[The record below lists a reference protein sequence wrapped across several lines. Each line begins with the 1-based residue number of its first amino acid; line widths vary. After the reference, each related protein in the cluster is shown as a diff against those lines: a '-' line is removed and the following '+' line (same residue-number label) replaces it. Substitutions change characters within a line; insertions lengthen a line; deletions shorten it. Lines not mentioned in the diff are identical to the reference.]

1 MEVLNGGDFDQKN
14 VLVGQSGKTQG
25 FGVTNDPI
33 LMGILSTGLYKNPMR
48 TMIQEI
54 MFNAWDAHRM
64 GNCQDTPIDIYI
76 NDTSGLIV
84 RDYGPGISPDEIHP
98 IYCIYG
104 NSTKRKDDALTGG
117 FGLGSKSPYAYTDSF
132 TVTTHH
138 EATKSMYVMNRVSE
152 ENDGGP
158 GMSPIFERITTDQT
172 GLLVTVPL
180 KNDSD
185 MDRAYRFIK
194 EILVR
199 SGIKANIHFN
209 NDEVELIEAE
219 SVPPGEWV
227 IDEENSHGRL
237 YAVYGGVSYVI
248 ERDDA
253 YDAEYSF
260 VRKMGEL
267 LGDLYIGFKPSSLT
281 PLPSREGLN
290 LNERTTA
297 NIKNQLEIMEE
308 NFRDMLIPAS
318 RVVYHE
324 AFKSLCESGIE
335 PKFMVRAWRKAG
347 EDKSLLKITDSM
359 HPITAA
365 AKEQCPTGMNQS
377 MWNSLVE
384 IAYKRTEAVTRL
396 VGLEKINTIKYILW
410 AKKFPELKHYRAYL
424 AWGGASTR
432 QHKGVT
438 EFEAPVST
446 KELISAKGIC
456 DQVTGLDNDIRVH
469 VSDKWVVATNVRR
482 GGKPH
487 TRGRISMR
495 QIEIVKSLK
504 GELKV
509 PTREYPDRLW
519 EKTTGDEYADMHLT
533 KTVIVAKT
541 LSALKETTWHWQ
553 AMFTPNYPDV
563 GSYHTFHMSEF
574 AENYYSKADKLCA
587 AIIVHQKGGAYDKAV
602 KALEDAGYTVYEAD
616 EPEKAVRTVTPTGT
630 VQATRGTPTY
640 PLYDPSSRD
649 WCDWDNETEK
659 PTCYVCVTEHKIQHG
674 YSSDLPDK
682 TLLAYVAQ
690 STPRFVLLHS
700 KARAGRLETKGIPT
714 FEDKLHKLTEKL
726 LEDEERVRKMYL
738 HHVFESESDM
748 PKELRDLPEVQKFFK
763 IPYIRTKQKE
773 AFSRDYGL
781 LCRIEQA
788 RRSQWVHRD
797 TQQLITD
804 RWNQLSKD
812 PSVSLVRETA
822 KKTTLLNEYR
832 LRDHMRGMK
841 PGEIKVFS
849 EKLMRFL
856 RTV

>member
-14 VLVGQSGKTQG
+14 VLVGQSGKTKG

-48 TMIQEI
+48 TMIQEV

-76 NDTSGLIV
+76 NDTSGLII

-172 GLLVTVPL
+172 GLLVTIPL
-180 KNDSD
+180 KNEND
-185 MDRAYRFIK
+185 MERAYRFIQ

-199 SGIKANIHFN
+199 SGIKANIHYQ
-209 NDEVELIEAE
+209 DQPVELVEAE
-219 SVPPGEWV
+219 SVAPGEWV
-227 IDEENSHGRL
+227 IDEDNTYGRL
-237 YAVYGGVSYVI
+237 YAVYGGVTYVI
-248 ERDDA
+248 ECDDS
-253 YDAEYSF
+253 YTSEYSF
-260 VRKMGEL
+260 VKKMAEL
-267 LGDLYIGFKPSSLT
+267 LGDIYIGFKPSSLT

-290 LNERTTA
+290 LNDRTVE
-297 NIKNQLEIMEE
+297 NIKNQLEVMEE
-308 NFRDMLIPAS
+308 NFRNMLVPTA

-335 PKFMVRAWRKAG
+335 PKFMIRAWCKAG
-347 EDKSLLKITDSM
+347 EYISLLNITDSI
-359 HPITAA
+359 HPIEEA
-365 AKEQCPTGMNQS
+365 AKEQCPTGMNKS
-377 MWNSLVE
+377 MWNSLVD
-384 IAYKRTEAVTRL
+384 ILYKRTETVTKL
-396 VGLEKINTIKYILW
+396 IGLEKINQIKYILW
-410 AKKFPELKHYRAYL
+410 AKKFPELKHYRACLTYN
-424 AWGGASTR
+424 GTSTR
-432 QHKGVT
+432 DYKGIS

-446 KELISAKGIC
+446 RELISAKSIC
-456 DQVTGLDNDIRVH
+456 DQATELDNDIRVN
-469 VSDKWVVATNVRR
+469 VSDKWVVATNIRR
-482 GGKPH
+482 GGKYH
-487 TRGRISMR
+487 VRGHIPMR
-495 QIEIVKSLK
+495 QIEIIKSLK
-504 GELKV
+504 EKLKV

-519 EKTTGDEYADMHLT
+519 EKTTGDEYTQMHLT
-533 KTVIVAKT
+533 KTIIIAKT
-541 LSALKETTWHWQ
+541 LSALKETTWYWQ
-553 AMFTPNYPDV
+553 AMFTQNYPEV
-563 GSYHTFHMSEF
+563 LTHHTFHQSKF
-574 AENYYSKADKLCA
+574 AENYYSKTDKLCA
-587 AIIVHQKGGAYDKAV
+587 AIIVHQKGGAYDKAL

-616 EPEKAVRTVTPTGT
+616 EPEKNVRTVSPTGT
-630 VQATRGTPTY
+630 VQTTRGKPTY
-640 PLYDPSSRD
+640 PLYDPSQRD
-649 WCDWDNETEK
+649 WCNWDEETEK
-659 PTCYVCVTEHKIQHG
+659 PTCYICVTENKITHG

-714 FEDKLHKLTEKL
+714 FGTKIHMLTEKL

-738 HHVFESESDM
+738 YHIFESKSEL
-748 PKELRDLPEVQKFFK
+748 PKELRELPEVQKFFGV
-763 IPYIRTKQKE
+763 PYIRTKQKE
-773 AFSRDYGL
+773 TFSHDYGL
-781 LCRIEQA
+781 LCRIEQS
-788 RRSQWVHRD
+788 RRNQWVHHD
-797 TQQLITD
+797 TQQMITD
-804 RWNQLSKD
+804 RWNQLSQD

-822 KKTTLLNEYR
+822 KKTNLLNNYR
-832 LRDHMRGMK
+832 LRDHLHGMK